1 MNDQNNNQTHNQNQN
16 TNLNQNPRLVSH
28 PDHDPSVLATPEEW
42 EEAERQR
49 RVAAS
54 VAEEEERKA
63 AKYLAD
69 EYLPDPYEPD
79 GTKRIWHDR
88 RRGKIGR
95 LSWALRLEVNQRL
108 VREEPASVILGWL
121 NSLPEVTEALQPYFG
136 KPTVTAQNLSEW
148 RGWAS
153 GSACARPMG

>member
-1 MNDQNNNQTHNQNQN
+1 MLNQNNDQTHNQN
-16 TNLNQNPRLVSH
+16 TNLNQAQNPRLVSH

-42 EEAERQR
+42 AEADRQR
-49 RVAAS
+49 QLAAR

-69 EYLPDPYEPD
+69 EYLPDPYEED

-95 LSWALRLEVNQRL
+95 LPWALRLEVNQRL
-108 VREEPASVILGWL
+108 VREEPAKVILSWL
-121 NSLPEVTEALQPYFG
+121 NSLPEVKIG
-136 KPTVTAQNLSEW
+136 
-148 RGWAS
+148 R
-153 GSACARPMG
+153 

>member
-1 MNDQNNNQTHNQNQN
+1 MNDQTNNQTNHLNQNA
-16 TNLNQNPRLVSH
+16 NLNQNPRLVSH

-42 EEAERQR
+42 AEAERQR
-49 RVAAS
+49 KLAAG

-63 AKYLAD
+63 AKHLAD

-95 LSWALRLEVNQRL
+95 LPWALRLEVNRQL
-108 VREEPASVILGWL
+108 VKEEPAKVILAWL
-121 NSLPEVTEALQPYFG
+121 NSLPKVKAALLAYFG
-136 KPTVTAQNLSEW
+136 QPQ
-148 RGWAS
+148 
-153 GSACARPMG
+153 

>member
-1 MNDQNNNQTHNQNQN
+1 
-16 TNLNQNPRLVSH
+16 
-28 PDHDPSVLATPEEW
+28 
-42 EEAERQR
+42 ERDR
-49 RVAAS
+49 RREQS

-95 LSWALRLEVNQRL
+95 LPWALRLEVNQRL

-121 NSLPEVTEALQPYFG
+121 NSLPEVRAALLPYFG
-136 KPTVTAQNLSEW
+136 KPGGTVQ
-148 RGWAS
+148 
-153 GSACARPMG
+153 

>member
-1 MNDQNNNQTHNQNQN
+1 MNDQTNNQNQNQN
-16 TNLNQNPRLVSH
+16 TNSNQNQNTNLVSH

-42 EEAERQR
+42 AEAERQR
-49 RVAAS
+49 KVAAS
-54 VAEEEERKA
+54 VAEEEERNA

-95 LSWALRLEVNQRL
+95 LPWALRLEVNQRL
-108 VREEPASVILGWL
+108 VKEEPAKLILSWL
-121 NSLPEVTEALQPYFG
+121 NSLPEVKAALLPYFG
-136 KPTVTAQNLSEW
+136 KPEVTVQNLS
-148 RGWAS
+148 
-153 GSACARPMG
+153 